1 MRFTVRSPAAVAT
14 AETTIAIYPLACGAA
29 VASRSHAQARIRADK
44 EEPMI
49 TVNEVMV
56 RNVVTIDASATLREA
71 AELMRDANVGMLPVM
86 EGDVL
91 RGIVTDRDLVIR
103 GMTRDVSPS
112 EALVEECLSEPPRCA
127 EPDWSL
133 EEAMEEM
140 ARQQVGR
147 LPIVDPAG
155 RVLGVVTLSSL
166 ALRSPKQHEALET
179 AQEVSRRS
187 ARAA

>member
-1 MRFTVRSPAAVAT
+1 M
-14 AETTIAIYPLACGAA
+14 L
-29 VASRSHAQARIRADK
+29 
-44 EEPMI
+44 
-49 TVNEVMV
+49 TVNDVMI
-56 RNVVTIDASATLREA
+56 RDVVTIDSSATLLEA
-71 AELMRDANVGMLPVM
+71 AQLMRDANVGMLPVM

-91 RGIVTDRDLVIR
+91 RGIVTDRDLVVR
-103 GMTRDVSPS
+103 AMTRDIRPS
-112 EALVEECLSEPPRCA
+112 EVRVEDCLSEPPRCA

-133 EEAMEEM
+133 DEAMEEM

-147 LPIVDPAG
+147 LPIVDGAG

-166 ALRSPKQHEALET
+166 ALRSPKQQETLET